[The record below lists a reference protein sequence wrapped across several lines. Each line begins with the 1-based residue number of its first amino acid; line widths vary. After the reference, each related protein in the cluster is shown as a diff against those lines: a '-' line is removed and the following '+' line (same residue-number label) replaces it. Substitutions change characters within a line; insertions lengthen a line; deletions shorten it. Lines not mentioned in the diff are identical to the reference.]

1 MKPKTN
7 MIKPISLLSGLIHN
21 ANGFLVSLGMKLVFG
36 VTFLTFSLVCSSNV
50 QAQSSQTWCAIE
62 YIDTEHQSMN
72 SVAIGLGYVNY
83 SQEICEDSAIQ
94 LNLFADK
101 DMKVVNVSGSSTTSP
116 ETYYENNTWS
126 RQLNEEEKD
135 VYWCLLISSSSGNF
149 SVLSAG
155 DFLIHFLP
163 STPEAF
169 RIPNQIEVLFQEQTL
184 AASLMIELYSAGW
197 QFLLIMAFIKFYRL
211 IPFKAT

>member
-1 MKPKTN
+1 
-7 MIKPISLLSGLIHN
+7 
-21 ANGFLVSLGMKLVFG
+21 MKLVFG

>member
-1 MKPKTN
+1 
-7 MIKPISLLSGLIHN
+7 
-21 ANGFLVSLGMKLVFG
+21 
-36 VTFLTFSLVCSSNV
+36 
-50 QAQSSQTWCAIE
+50 
-62 YIDTEHQSMN
+62 MN
-72 SVAIGLGYVNY
+72 SVAVGLGYVNY
-83 SQEICEDSAIQ
+83 SQEICEDSAVQ

-135 VYWCLLISSSSGNF
+135 LYWCILSSSSSGNF
-149 SVLSAG
+149 NVLSAG
-155 DFLIHFLP
+155 DFLIQFLP

-169 RIPNQIEVLFQEQTL
+169 RIPNQIELLFQDQTL

-197 QFLLIMAFIKFYRL
+197 QFLLIMAFVKFYRL